1 MIILKSDKEIHYMRE
16 AGRIVASTLAELE
29 KAVAPGVTTGELDR
43 MAEDFI
49 RSRGAL
55 PAFKGYRGF
64 PRSICTSVNEEVV
77 HGIPGKRQLRAGD
90 ILSLDV
96 GVYANGV
103 YGDGAVTL
111 PVGEIDVEARR
122 LLRVAEES
130 LYRGIEMARPGNYL
144 TDISHAI
151 QSHVERH
158 RFGVVR
164 ELVGHGIGRQMHEDP
179 QVPNFG
185 PPGTGP
191 VLREGMTLA
200 VEPMVNMGTHE
211 VYTAPDGWTVITGD
225 GKPSA
230 HFEHTIAITARGAE
244 ILTARR

>member
-1 MIILKSDKEIHYMRE
+1 MIVLKSDKEINYMRD
-16 AGRIVASTLAELE
+16 AGRIVASTHAELE

-43 MAEDFI
+43 LAEDFI
-49 RSRGAL
+49 RARGAL

-64 PRSICTSVNEEVV
+64 PGSICTSINEEVV

-96 GVYANGV
+96 GVYTNGF
-103 YGDGAVTL
+103 YGDAAVTL

-130 LYRGIEMARPGNYL
+130 LYRGLEMARPGNHL

-151 QSHVERH
+151 QSHVEGH
-158 RFGVVR
+158 GFGVVR

-191 VLREGMTLA
+191 VLREGLTLA

-211 VYTAPDGWTVITGD
+211 VYTAPDGWTVLTRD

>member
-1 MIILKSDKEIHYMRE
+1 MRE

>member
-96 GVYANGV
+96 GVYANGF

-158 RFGVVR
+158 GFGVVR

-200 VEPMVNMGTHE
+200 VEPMVNMGAPE
-211 VYTAPDGWTVITGD
+211 VYTASDGWTVITRD

-230 HFEHTIAITARGAE
+230 HFEHTIAITTRGAE